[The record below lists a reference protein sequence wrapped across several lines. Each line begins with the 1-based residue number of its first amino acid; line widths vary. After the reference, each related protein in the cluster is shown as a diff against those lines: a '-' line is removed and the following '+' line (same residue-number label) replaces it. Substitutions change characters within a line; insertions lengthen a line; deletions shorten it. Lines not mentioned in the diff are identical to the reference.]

1 MSSLT
6 KNLKSNQM
14 GHQFCAKSDSAIEMV
29 NVKNIHDSV
38 IHLQSYGDRFTRE
51 KQWEASLWIKSEFEK
66 SGLASSL
73 QTYLFREKT
82 WPNVVAEI
90 KGNKKPDQ
98 IIMAIAHTDTTADN
112 PQRMAP
118 GADDNGSGVAVI
130 LEIARILR
138 KFPLERTLAFCIF
151 TNEERGAAGSKHY
164 AQEARNHGA
173 DINAVINLDI
183 LGYNRPEKLFYFDA
197 VMAHHSL
204 KHKVKA
210 VYRMSKNFFAGLIN
224 GYDYVKVVGREQNG
238 SLVKT
243 VSQVFRNYSNLKVKE
258 VIDDDCG

>member
-1 MSSLT
+1 MSDQLGAT
-6 KNLKSNQM
+6 SN
-14 GHQFCAKSDSAIEMV
+14 SAIKMV
-29 NVKNIHDSV
+29 NVKNIHDTV

-51 KQWEASLWIKSEFEK
+51 KQWEASRWIKAEFEK
-66 SGLASSL
+66 SGLENRL
-73 QTYLFREKT
+73 QTYVFKDKT
-82 WPNVVAEI
+82 WPNVIAEI

-130 LEIARILR
+130 LEIARILW
-138 KFPLERTLAFCIF
+138 KFPLERTVVFCIF

-164 AQEARNHGA
+164 AQEARNHDA

-183 LGYNRPEKLFYFDA
+183 LGYNRPEKLFYLSA
-197 VMAHHSL
+197 VMAHHTL

-210 VYRMSKNFFAGLIN
+210 VYRMGRNFFTGLIT
-224 GYDYVKVVGREQNG
+224 GGDYVKVVGREQNG
-238 SLVKT
+238 PLVKT